1 MTTIELAHSPGTV
14 RRAGLHLSGRR
25 LLGWAISAVLLVVAW
40 WTLAPPQLGGGT
52 SYMVTRGVSMLPTI
66 RAGDLVVLRSEPS
79 YHVGEVAAYHNPELH
94 AVVLHRIIAVRG
106 DRYVFKGDNNHFV
119 TTYKPTKAQI
129 IGREVLQLGGAGKYL
144 LTLRVPVVAAV
155 LLGMLWLYTFHRPRS
170 SRRQRRRRRHA

>member
-1 MTTIELAHSPGTV
+1 MFS
-14 RRAGLHLSGRR
+14 
-25 LLGWAISAVLLVVAW
+25 AIVLFVGW
-40 WTLAPPQLGGGT
+40 WTLAPPQLGGST
-52 SYMVTRGVSMLPTI
+52 SYVITRGISMLPNI
-66 RAGDLVVLRSEPS
+66 QAGDLVVLRAEPD
-79 YHVGEVAAYHNPELH
+79 YHVGEVAAFHNLELH
-94 AVVLHRIIAVRG
+94 AVVLHRIVAIHAN
-106 DRYVFKGDNNHFV
+106 RYVFKGDNNDFV